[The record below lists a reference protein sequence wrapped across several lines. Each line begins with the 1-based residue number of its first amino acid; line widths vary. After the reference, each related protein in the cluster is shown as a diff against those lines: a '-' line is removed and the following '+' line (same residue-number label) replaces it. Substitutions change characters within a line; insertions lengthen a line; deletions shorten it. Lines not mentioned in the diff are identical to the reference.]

1 MNKARKQCEEL
12 ICKVMDKLDP
22 TEQNSE
28 FWKKKFARMNDKQ
41 FHDFFKQDFPL
52 KFQMKIFEIEPKME
66 QIVAALKII
75 NVPLM
80 ENISL
85 GFLYKNEKGEPVET
99 INEALVVYS
108 NMKKVK
114 QFIAKKN
121 SMSTNI
127 SKRDMKSGF
136 LLDVDK
142 NGNTSSREMECL
154 AVMGCDETIRELSTY
169 RADAMDAKSRFYN
182 QINTTGMVSQ
192 KDVEVTKDDS
202 LARNLLNSYLLGAH
216 INSNLVNE
224 EDYLPITLSQ
234 RSRKT
239 QRAQG

>member
-1 MNKARKQCEEL
+1 
-12 ICKVMDKLDP
+12 
-22 TEQNSE
+22 
-28 FWKKKFARMNDKQ
+28 MNDKQ

-52 KFQMKIFEIEPKME
+52 KFQMKIFEIEPKMD

-75 NVPLM
+75 GVPLM

-85 GFLYKNEKGEPVET
+85 GFLYTNEKGEPVET

-136 LLDVDK
+136 LLD
-142 NGNTSSREMECL
+142 
-154 AVMGCDETIRELSTY
+154 
-169 RADAMDAKSRFYN
+169 
-182 QINTTGMVSQ
+182 GMSCCYGM
-192 KDVEVTKDDS
+192 
-202 LARNLLNSYLLGAH
+202 R
-216 INSNLVNE
+216 
-224 EDYLPITLSQ
+224 
-234 RSRKT
+234 
-239 QRAQG
+239 